1 MVAVNSRPRS
11 EHETRLR
18 AQLGRLLDRA
28 WLHSGLS
35 LREIARR
42 AGTSHAT
49 LSAYRSGRKMPS
61 FVTVMRIL
69 DACDLAGDVEL
80 SPRVRAR
87 NGIDRGEELEA
98 VLRLAAAFPAR
109 PAKALHYPRFGPA
122 KRTAA

>member
-1 MVAVNSRPRS
+1 MNTTIKTD
-11 EHETRLR
+11 HEARFR
-18 AQLGRLLDRA
+18 EQLGRLLDRA
-28 WLHSGLS
+28 WVLSGLS

-49 LSAYRSGRKMPS
+49 LSAYRNGRKMPS
-61 FVTVMRIL
+61 FATVMRIF

-80 SPRVRAR
+80 SPRVRSR

-109 PAKALHYPRFGPA
+109 PAKTLRYPKFGPA
-122 KRTAA
+122 KRAAA